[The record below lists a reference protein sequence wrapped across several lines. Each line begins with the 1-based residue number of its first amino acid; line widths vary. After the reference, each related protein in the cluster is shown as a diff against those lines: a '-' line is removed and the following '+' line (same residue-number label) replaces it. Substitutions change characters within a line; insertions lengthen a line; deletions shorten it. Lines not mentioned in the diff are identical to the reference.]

1 MVDCVCLVMTEGR
14 GMLAILMGEIL
25 GLVGITVKTQSY
37 RICDKCLKF
46 ECVSH
51 PCHLFTSKFQAA
63 LSVSAVERNN
73 AAQP

>member
-1 MVDCVCLVMTEGR
+1 MTEGIGR
-14 GMLAILMGEIL
+14 LAIIMGEIL

-46 ECVSH
+46 DCESH
-51 PCHLFTSKFQAA
+51 LCHLFTSKFQAA

-73 AAQP
+73 TAQP